1 MAAGSHTSQISQA
14 TGPEGYTAFI
24 PILKSDLISTLA
36 EQGLAEDQVGDF
48 RTLCGFLGA
57 YFHHD
62 FYDELTEL
70 KDTYAWFSPNGPRPT
85 HRPLDDPEAAYK
97 RLCATLESVM
107 ERANFI
113 ELPQAEIKA
122 LGGDHPLLDV
132 KTRTP
137 LEAYESIRIF
147 YRGRRKETVPQLNA
161 LGFKTNKTIPTETFD
176 DIVVFVRF
184 KQKDPAPRRKLPIG
198 RKRALPGDAE
208 PGSVMIKLFRNITR
222 LELPTLLP
230 EVTVVMSRKDALL
243 LGGPALLGGVPV
255 LLNILPA
262 LSVVLVV
269 IGAYLGFSGEVTQD
283 KLMKAVGALSV
294 LIGAGAFMFRQ
305 YSNYSFRKLKYQKRV
320 SDNVYFKNVNNN
332 AGVFETL
339 INAAEEQETKEVIL
353 AYHSLLTAG
362 PTPHIG
368 DLDRRIESWLKT
380 TFGADVDF
388 EVSDALAKLEG
399 MGFLAQKDGKIAV
412 VPLQDAL
419 ARLDSLWD
427 RLYDFVQNR
436 RTDSAAA

>member
-1 MAAGSHTSQISQA
+1 MAAESHTPQISA
-14 TGPEGYTAFI
+14 EHRTAFI
-24 PILKSDLISTLA
+24 PVLKSDLVPTLA
-36 EQGLAEDQVGDF
+36 EQGLTRDQSGDF
-48 RTLCGFLGA
+48 QTLCAFLGA

-70 KDTYAWFSPNGPRPT
+70 KDTYAWFSPAGPRPT
-85 HRPLDDPEAAYK
+85 RRPPDEPEAAY
-97 RLCATLESVM
+97 RQLCATLESVM
-107 ERANFI
+107 ARANFAEFPKADI
-113 ELPQAEIKA
+113 EK

-137 LEAYESIRIF
+137 LDAYDTIRIF
-147 YRGRRKETVPQLNA
+147 YRGRRAETVTPPNA
-161 LGFKTNKTIPTETFD
+161 LGFKGKKTISTESFD
-176 DIVVFVRF
+176 DVLVFVRF
-184 KQKDPAPRRKLPIG
+184 KQPEGTPRRALPLA
-198 RKRALPGDAE
+198 RRRALPGDAE

-230 EVTVVMSRKDALL
+230 EVTVVMSRKDALM

-255 LLNILPA
+255 MLNIIPA

-269 IGAYLGFSGEVTQD
+269 LGAYLGFSGEVTQD

-294 LIGAGAFMFRQ
+294 LVGAGAFMFRQ

-362 PTPHIG
+362 PATSAAE
-368 DLDRRIESWLKT
+368 LDHRIEAWLKSA
-380 TFGADVDF
+380 FGVEVDF
-388 EVSDALAKLEG
+388 EVSDALSKLEG
-399 MGFLAQKDGKIAV
+399 LGLLAQKEGKIAV
-412 VPLQDAL
+412 VPPADAL
-419 ARLDSLWD
+419 ARLDTLWD
-427 RLYDFVQNR
+427 RLYDFTQGR
-436 RTDSAAA
+436 RASAA